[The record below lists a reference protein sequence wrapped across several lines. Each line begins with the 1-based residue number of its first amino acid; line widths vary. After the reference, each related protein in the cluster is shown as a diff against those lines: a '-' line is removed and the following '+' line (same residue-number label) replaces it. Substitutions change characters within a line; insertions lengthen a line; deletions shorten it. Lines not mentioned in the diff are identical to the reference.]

1 MQKAAVLITMA
12 GVMLFVHRPL
22 TKSELD
28 TVRMRLQIK
37 IEAVDEKIDKLSQ
50 QVQMLIEKMDRLD
63 RRFAGLEKCFNVG
76 QGQNP
81 TEATEKVIQPNFE
94 QRKEERVRPSEV
106 VQ

>member
-12 GVMLFVHRPL
+12 GVMLFVYRPL

-28 TVRMRLQIK
+28 TVRMKLQIK

-50 QVQMLIEKMDRLD
+50 QVQTLIEKMDRLD
-63 RRFAGLEKCFNVG
+63 RRFVALEKSLAVG

-81 TEATEKVIQPNFE
+81 TEATEKVIPP
-94 QRKEERVRPSEV
+94 KVEELIEKRVRPSED